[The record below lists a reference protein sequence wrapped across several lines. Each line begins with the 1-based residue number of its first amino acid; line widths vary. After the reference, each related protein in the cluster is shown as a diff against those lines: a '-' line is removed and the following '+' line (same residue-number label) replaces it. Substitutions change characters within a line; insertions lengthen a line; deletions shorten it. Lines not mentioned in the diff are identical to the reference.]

1 MSDSLQPH
9 KLQHGRLPCSSLSP
23 RVCSNSCSLRQWCHP
38 TISSCVALFCCLQTF
53 PASESFQ
60 MSQKFASGGQ
70 SMGTSA
76 SASVLPMNIQGWY
89 PLVLT
94 GLISFLSKGQESS
107 PAPQFESINSSA
119 LSLPYGPT
127 PISILDYWN
136 TIALTI
142 QIFVGKVTYL
152 LFNMLSR
159 FVIALLP
166 RSKHFFFNFMAAI
179 ANWSDFGAPK
189 NKFWHCFHCFP
200 IYLPW
205 SDGTRCHDLRFLCLS
220 AIKLDSLWVGPNLSI
235 YF

>member
-119 LSLPYGPT
+119 LSLLYGPT

-166 RSKHFFFNFMAAI
+166 RSKHFFFNFMASVTV
-179 ANWSDFGAPK
+179 WSDFGAQE
-189 NKFWHCFHCFP
+189 NKLCHCFHCFP

-205 SDGTRCHDLRFLCLS
+205 SHGTRCHDLSFLN
-220 AIKLDSLWVGPNLSI
+220 VE
-235 YF
+235 F